1 MKHYHFSKS
10 DTAIAKLIAI
20 LLMMLHHLFGFTDR
34 IAPENMYHSLHIYQ
48 GQPLEAVICASFKV
62 CVAFFLFL
70 SGYGTYLS
78 IRKSK
83 NISQTIATRIYRLL
97 KNVWQVMLIFV
108 PIDFALGVTKV
119 NLTASWTIHYDFES
133 IILSMLGFE
142 KYNSEWWFVMPYI
155 VLLMMTPLLFRFLK
169 RKNGDFFTDFL
180 VVLGGALFSL
190 YGIQKLLNYDMFAD
204 FKGTVWGILLS
215 NVVYLLPVY
224 LFGMIFA
231 KYQVFSYYHQILPR
245 GIWRYPVLIFI
256 AVACFFMRYRV
267 GSAYD
272 FFLVGP
278 MIYACVMCAKK
289 IPGVTWISGK
299 VAKYIT
305 LVWLTHSFYVFQF
318 GQKFIYS
325 FKNPILIFMVLI
337 GVSFATAIAIYWLFV
352 GLSKGI
358 NKIRCSRNQR

>member
-1 MKHYHFSKS
+1 
-10 DTAIAKLIAI
+10 
-20 LLMMLHHLFGFTDR
+20 
-34 IAPENMYHSLHIYQ
+34 
-48 GQPLEAVICASFKV
+48 
-62 CVAFFLFL
+62 
-70 SGYGTYLS
+70 
-78 IRKSK
+78 
-83 NISQTIATRIYRLL
+83 
-97 KNVWQVMLIFV
+97 
-108 PIDFALGVTKV
+108 
-119 NLTASWTIHYDFES
+119 
-133 IILSMLGFE
+133 
-142 KYNSEWWFVMPYI
+142 MPYI

-256 AVACFFMRYRV
+256 AVVCFFMRYRV

-325 FKNPILIFMVLI
+325 FKNPILIFVVLI
-337 GVSFATAIAIYWLFV
+337 GVSFATAIAIYWLFA